1 MIDND
6 NKNKDEHDDTVSNNK
21 SKYETDFINDV
32 HKKKCLMHL
41 YIPTKLKKTK
51 RIIAIGDLHG
61 DFDLAIKSL
70 QIARVIS
77 VENNKIKWIGGNTI
91 VVQTGDQLDSA
102 RDNCKC
108 NKNQKQTRIMSV
120 SNKNEC
126 LECNQTE
133 THDNKKKSC
142 DIHVFK
148 LFTKLHFAA
157 MKHGGQ
163 VISLLGNH
171 EVQNVLGLMDSYVSQ
186 NDIEYF
192 TTIEKR
198 KKKFAPSHKYAKL
211 LGCTRLLFVIIG
223 SNFFCHAGLVQPFVD
238 QLKLP
243 NESSYDTLNRLN
255 VIFKKWLID
264 GKIDDT
270 NRIAVPAISIDKNSI
285 LWTRLLGQMKANLS
299 SDAIEC
305 QKHVNPIMKMLDIN
319 SMIVGHT
326 PQIFINGDSINST
339 CQKQLW
345 RIDNA
350 LSHAFDDI
358 IHGITKNTKKRK
370 TQILEIIDDVY
381 YKILSE

>member
-1 MIDND
+1 MIDN
-6 NKNKDEHDDTVSNNK
+6 NNENRDEHDDTTMNSMTTSTSTKLFSKK
-21 SKYETDFINDV
+21 SKYETNFINNV
-32 HKKKCLMHL
+32 HNKKCLMHL
-41 YIPTKLKKTK
+41 YVPTKLKMAK
-51 RIIAIGDLHG
+51 RIVAIGDLHG

-77 VENNKIKWIGGNTI
+77 VENKKIKWIGGNTI

-102 RDNCKC
+102 RG
-108 NKNQKQTRIMSV
+108 
-120 SNKNEC
+120 KNEC
-126 LECNQTE
+126 NKCNDADAK
-133 THDNKKKSC
+133 THSNKKKSC

-192 TTIEKR
+192 TTIENR
-198 KKKFAPSHKYAKL
+198 KKKFAPSHKYAKI

-223 SNFFCHAGLVQPFVD
+223 SNFFCHAGLVQPFID

-264 GKIDDT
+264 GKIDDSNQT
-270 NRIAVPAISIDKNSI
+270 VIPTISIDKNSI
-285 LWTRLLGQMKANLS
+285 LWTRLLGQMKANLPS
-299 SDAIEC
+299 NDIEC
-305 QKHVNPIMKMLDIN
+305 QKYVNPIMKMLDIN
-319 SMIVGHT
+319 SMVVGHT

-358 IHGITKNTKKRK
+358 IHGITKNAKKRK
-370 TQILEIIDDVY
+370 IQILEIVDDVY

>member
-1 MIDND
+1 MTSKS
-6 NKNKDEHDDTVSNNK
+6 NKNKDEHDDTSLNSITSSSTTERTK
-21 SKYETDFINDV
+21 ISKYETDFINDV
-32 HKKKCLMHL
+32 HSKKCLMHL
-41 YIPTKLKKTK
+41 YVPTKLKMAK
-51 RIIAIGDLHG
+51 RIVAIGDLHG

-77 VENNKIKWIGGNTI
+77 IENKKIKWIGGNTI

-102 RDNCKC
+102 RGNCKC
-108 NKNQKQTRIMSV
+108 NQ
-120 SNKNEC
+120 NEC
-126 LECNQTE
+126 NKCNHTKMHNNE
-133 THDNKKKSC
+133 KKSC

-148 LFTKLHFAA
+148 LFTKLHIAA

-198 KKKFAPSHKYAKL
+198 KKKFAPSHKYAKII
-211 LGCTRLLFVIIG
+211 GCTRLLFVIIG
-223 SNFFCHAGLVQPFVD
+223 SNFFCHAGLVQPFID

-243 NESSYDTLNRLN
+243 NESSYETLNRLN

-264 GKIDDT
+264 GKIDDS
-270 NRIAVPAISIDKNSI
+270 NKIAISAISIDKNSI
-285 LWTRLLGQMKANLS
+285 LWTRLLGQMKANLPS
-299 SDAIEC
+299 NDIDC

-319 SMIVGHT
+319 SMVVGHT
-326 PQIFINGDSINST
+326 PQIFVNGDSINST

-370 TQILEIIDDVY
+370 IQILEIVDDVY